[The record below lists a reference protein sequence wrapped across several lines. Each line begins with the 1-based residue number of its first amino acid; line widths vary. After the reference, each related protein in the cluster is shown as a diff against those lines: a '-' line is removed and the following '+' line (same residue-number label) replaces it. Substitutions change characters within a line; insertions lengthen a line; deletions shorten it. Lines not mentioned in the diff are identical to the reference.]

1 MNLFIQLLRSL
12 FISML
17 AMLAVIL
24 IVLFPRQ
31 VNVTVT
37 ETQLLTDYP
46 FSFQQYVH
54 QIQAFFSE
62 LFLNG
67 SLGVNRYQFP
77 VIEDVLL
84 VMGNSMIVIA
94 TALVASFVLGVL
106 KGIIDYKLDQTRF
119 RVFGS
124 FGTWLMQSFP
134 DFLLILLLQWMFIR
148 YFPNIRIFSAEPWY
162 AFMIPS
168 FFVMIYP
175 MLYIARITQVSISN
189 QEGMLYLLVAKSKGL
204 PRWLLFYKHV
214 FTNCMGTILTH
225 LPSLM
230 LYILSNL
237 LIVEYFLNYPGAA
250 NRLFIAIDYSVN
262 FGTGGNYE
270 ATTIIGIAFCFCLL
284 VLFVQW
290 ISIIARR
297 RYEVK

>member
-1 MNLFIQLLRSL
+1 MTLFTQLLRAFL
-12 FISML
+12 ISML

-31 VNVTVT
+31 VEVVMT
-37 ETQLLTDYP
+37 ETQVLTDYQ
-46 FSFQQYVH
+46 FSFQAYGQ
-54 QIQAFFSE
+54 QIASFFSE
-62 LFLNG
+62 LFWHG
-67 SLGVNRYQFP
+67 SLGSNRYQFP
-77 VIEDVLL
+77 VIDDVLN
-84 VMGNSMIVIA
+84 VMGNSLLVII
-94 TALVASFVLGVL
+94 TALVSSFFFGVL
-106 KGIIDYKLDQTRF
+106 KGIIDYKLDKTRWRF
-119 RVFGS
+119 FGS

-134 DFLLILLLQWMFIR
+134 DFLLILLLQWVFIH

-162 AFMIPS
+162 SFLIPAL
-168 FFVMIYP
+168 FVMIYP
-175 MLYIARITQVSISN
+175 MLYISRITQVSISN
-189 QEGMLYLLVAKSKGL
+189 QEGMLYLVVAKSKGL
-204 PRWLLFYKHV
+204 PKWMLFYKHV
-214 FTNCMGTILTH
+214 FSNCWGTILTH

-250 NRLFIAIDYSVN
+250 NRLFIAIDYSVH

-284 VLFVQW
+284 VLLVQW
-290 ISIIARR
+290 ISIIARS